1 MSVELYPN
9 VADLDEKLSALEDAE
24 LAQRILSANPEL
36 FGSAAAREEVS
47 VFAAAWKRFGAL
59 ALAVTAALAIGAGY
73 VFMPHAAVR
82 PAIKPMA
89 PRITVREKAPAVG
102 QIEKLVVH
110 PPRRQ
115 ATAPSPAS
123 ASVAAPAAV
132 AAPVHHTVA
141 YHHPAAASHAAAP
154 AAHAAAAPS
163 AASGAGAQAEAP
175 IQYESNAQ
183 VVSSANAPP
192 TDAVPPNGTK
202 SGIVAPSGGDTSVQA
217 VIDSCTPQGGRLAAI
232 TQRN

>member
-24 LAQRILSANPEL
+24 LSQRILSANPEL

-82 PAIKPMA
+82 PAVKPAIA
-89 PRITVREKAPAVG
+89 PVIVHKTAAHASGKRVSVVAAHSVPAAFRAAAP
-102 QIEKLVVH
+102 
-110 PPRRQ
+110 
-115 ATAPSPAS
+115 
-123 ASVAAPAAV
+123 VAAPA
-132 AAPVHHTVA
+132 HHTVA

-154 AAHAAAAPS
+154 AAHAAALPS

-175 IQYESNAQ
+175 IQYESSAQ

-202 SGIVAPSGGDTSVQA
+202 SGIVPQSGGDTSVPA
-217 VIDSCTPQGGRLAAI
+217 IIDSCTPQGGRLAYLVH
-232 TQRN
+232 N